1 MKNFIV
7 TLSLVLATAGTGQV
21 FANSTPD
28 DPRTLET
35 FTKKFVG
42 AENIKWSK
50 LTDGYEKVAFTL
62 SGTRAEAYFGSEG
75 EFLGTV
81 RNIFYSQLPLPV
93 IQAVSNKFQEASVIE
108 VKEIS
113 NSEGVSYRVILEHK
127 DRKYSLKLNSLGDI
141 TEQQKEKIK
150 K

>member
-7 TLSLVLATAGTGQV
+7 TLSFILAVAGTTQVLANG
-21 FANSTPD
+21 TPD
-28 DPRTLET
+28 DPGTKET
-35 FTKKFVG
+35 FAQKFAG

-50 LTDGYEKVAFTL
+50 LADGFEKVAFTL
-62 SGTRAEAYFGSEG
+62 GGTRAEAYFSNDG
-75 EFLGTV
+75 ELLGTV

-93 IQAVSNKFQEASVIE
+93 MQTVSSRFATSPIIE
-108 VKEIS
+108 VKEIN

-127 DRKYSLKLNSLGDI
+127 DKKYNLKLNSQGDI
-141 TEQQKEKIK
+141 VEQQKEKIK